1 MPISIRNRVAMTADV
16 NPFQEYLMGVRYI
29 QTKADKVPAGY
40 KTLLEKD
47 GHILAENSNV
57 LPIAY
62 GSTALMTESEYDKL
76 SYPQTLDTIT
86 NRTIVPDSP
95 DNSENASD
103 LSAAF
108 LPYASQMK
116 EYSLPADFLD
126 HKTSKKSETIRREL
140 PETLPASTILLL
152 SFDVKYNGEKD
163 MSITIN
169 GIRNRLSGSEA
180 PYPNNNDTF
189 YYMISSNEDMDALDI
204 MFSKGEYKLTNI
216 KAYTLPLSL
225 LSHPGLVTFQ
235 EKEVSGKEILNGS
248 IDMPKDGYFVTSY
261 TFSKGYIV
269 CVDGKEVAP
278 VQVNKAFLGF
288 PLQKGAHEI
297 QIEFHAPGKSLGA
310 ALSLVAFVLLIFY
323 NTAYGLRHKIMR

>member
-1 MPISIRNRVAMTADV
+1 
-16 NPFQEYLMGVRYI
+16 
-29 QTKADKVPAGY
+29 
-40 KTLLEKD
+40 
-47 GHILAENSNV
+47 
-57 LPIAY
+57 
-62 GSTALMTESEYDKL
+62 
-76 SYPQTLDTIT
+76 
-86 NRTIVPDSP
+86 
-95 DNSENASD
+95 
-103 LSAAF
+103 
-108 LPYASQMK
+108 
-116 EYSLPADFLD
+116 
-126 HKTSKKSETIRREL
+126 
-140 PETLPASTILLL
+140 
-152 SFDVKYNGEKD
+152 

-189 YYMISSNEDMDALDI
+189 YYMISSNKDMDALDI
-204 MFSKGEYKLTNI
+204 MFSRGEYALKNI

-225 LSHPGLVTFQ
+225 LSHPGLVAFQ

-278 VQVNKAFLGF
+278 VPVNKAFLGF